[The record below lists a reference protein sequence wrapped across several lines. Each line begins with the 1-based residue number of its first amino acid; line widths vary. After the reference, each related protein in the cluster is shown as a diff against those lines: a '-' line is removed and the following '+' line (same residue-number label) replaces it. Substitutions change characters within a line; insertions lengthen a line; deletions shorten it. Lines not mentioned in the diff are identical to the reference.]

1 MKKLIITT
9 IVLLSISYVFGQES
23 ERNTASFNLG
33 DGISFSFND
42 GDYEFNIYGFIKPA
56 YIYNDEK
63 IYTTDGEY
71 SNVFRQFKSQNS
83 NLFFTGF
90 AKDEKLS
97 FTIQMDY
104 SSNNPLV
111 EAFIGYHFNE
121 KTSLYFGQ
129 MQVSHNNLEMVH
141 NEDKLRFTD
150 RGILSQTYTND
161 GEEFGLFFETSF
173 GKSIIF
179 KPTFAITSGDGKNS
193 FGDDSRDSDKGGLKF
208 GSRINILPFGDFSI
222 GNRLSTVDL
231 MHEQK
236 PKVQIGLAYSKNM
249 GASNKVGDGHGDFIL
264 YDNSGNELFPDY
276 SQLFLDLNLK
286 YKGFSLVLEYADAF
300 ASGLNQIYTDPNAF
314 SLIIPQQI
322 SEYLVIGDSQGVQ
335 FGYFTKN
342 GLSIDFIYE
351 NLNPEFDSFE
361 SSLLRKSSNMGVGVS
376 KYLAGNNLKI
386 QASLFK
392 TNYKNSVA
400 GLDDDEFMSAAFL
413 VQIAF

>member
-9 IVLLSISYVFGQES
+9 IILLSISYVFSQES
-23 ERNTASFNLG
+23 ERNNASFSLG
-33 DGISFSFND
+33 DGISFSFNE
-42 GDYEFNIYGFIKPA
+42 GDYEFNIYGFIKPT

-104 SSNNPLV
+104 SSSNPLV

-121 KTSLYFGQ
+121 KTTLYFGQ

-141 NEDKLRFTD
+141 NEDQLRFTN
-150 RGILSQTYTND
+150 RGILSQTYTEN

-173 GKSIIF
+173 GNQF
-179 KPTFAITSGDGKNS
+179 VVNPTLAVTSGDGRNS
-193 FGDDSRDSDKGGLKF
+193 FGEDSRDSDKGGVKF

-231 MHEQK
+231 IHEQK
-236 PKVQIGLAYSKNM
+236 PKVQIGVAYSKNM
-249 GASNKVGDGHGDFIL
+249 GASNQVGDGHGDFIL
-264 YDNSGNELFPDY
+264 YDDSGDELFPDY
-276 SQLFLDLNLK
+276 SQLFFDLNLK

-300 ASGLNQIYTDPNAF
+300 ASGLDQIYTDPNAF
-314 SLIIPQQI
+314 NLLIPQQI
-322 SEYLVIGDSQGVQ
+322 SEYLVVGDSQGIQ

-342 GLSIDFIYE
+342 GISVDFIYE
-351 NLNPEFDSFE
+351 NLNPEFDSYE
-361 SSLLRKSSNMGVGVS
+361 SSVLRKSSNMGVGVS

-386 QASLFK
+386 QATLFK
-392 TNYKNSVA
+392 TAYENLNN
-400 GLDDDEFMSAAFL
+400 LDDDEFMSGSFL

>member
-9 IVLLSISYVFGQES
+9 IILLSISYVYSQES
-23 ERNTASFNLG
+23 ERNNASFSLG
-33 DGISFSFND
+33 DGISFSFNE
-42 GDYEFNIYGFIKPA
+42 GDYEFNIYGFIKPT

-63 IYTTDGEY
+63 NYTADGEY

-104 SSNNPLV
+104 SSSNPLV

-129 MQVSHNNLEMVH
+129 MQVNHNNLEMTH
-141 NEDKLRFTD
+141 NEDQLRFTN
-150 RGILSQTYTND
+150 RGILSQTYTEN

-173 GKSIIF
+173 GNQF
-179 KPTFAITSGDGKNS
+179 VVNPTLAVTSGDGRNS
-193 FGDDSRDSDKGGLKF
+193 FGEDSRDSDKGGVKF

-231 MHEQK
+231 MHEEK
-236 PKVQIGLAYSKNM
+236 PKVQIGVAYSKNI
-249 GASNKVGDGHGDFIL
+249 GASNQVGDGHGDFIL
-264 YDNSGNELFPDY
+264 YDNSGDELFPDY
-276 SQLFLDLNLK
+276 SQLFFDLNLK

-300 ASGLNQIYTDPNAF
+300 ASGLDQIYTDPNAF
-314 SLIIPQQI
+314 NLLIPQQI
-322 SEYLVIGDSQGVQ
+322 SEYLVVGDSQGIQ

-342 GLSIDFIYE
+342 GISVDFIYE
-351 NLNPEFDSFE
+351 SLNPEFDSYE
-361 SSLLRKSSNMGVGVS
+361 SSVLRKSSNMGVGIS

-392 TNYKNSVA
+392 TAYENLNN
-400 GLDDDEFMSAAFL
+400 LEDDEFMSGSFM

>member
-1 MKKLIITT
+1 MKKTIIT
-9 IVLLSISYVFGQES
+9 IIFLLSISYVFTQES
-23 ERNTASFNLG
+23 ERNNARFSLG
-33 DGISFSFND
+33 DGISFSFNE
-42 GDYEFNIYGFIKPA
+42 GDYEFNIYGFIKPT

-63 IYTTDGEY
+63 IYTADGEY
-71 SNVFRQFKSQNS
+71 TNVFRQFKSQNS

-104 SSNNPLV
+104 SSSNPLV
-111 EAFIGYHFNE
+111 EAYIGYHFNE

-129 MQVSHNNLEMVH
+129 MQVNHNNLEMTH

-150 RGILSQTYTND
+150 RGILSRTYTNN

-173 GKSIIF
+173 GKSIII
-179 KPTFAITSGDGKNS
+179 KPTFAVTSGDGKNS
-193 FGDDSRDSDKGGLKF
+193 FGDDSRDSDKGGVKF

-222 GNRLSTVDL
+222 GNRLSTIDL
-231 MHEQK
+231 MHEEK
-236 PKVQIGLAYSKNM
+236 PKVQIGVAYSKNM
-249 GASNKVGDGHGDFIL
+249 GASNQVGDGHGDFIL
-264 YDNSGNELFPDY
+264 YDDSGDELFPDY
-276 SQLFLDLNLK
+276 SQLFFDLNLK

-300 ASGLNQIYTDPNAF
+300 ASGLDQIYTDPNAF
-314 SLIIPQQI
+314 NLLIPKQI
-322 SEYLVIGDSQGVQ
+322 SEYLVVGDSQGIQ

-342 GLSIDFIYE
+342 GISIDFIYE

-361 SSLLRKSSNMGVGVS
+361 SSVLRKSSNMGVGLS

-392 TNYKNSVA
+392 TAYENLNN
-400 GLDDDEFMSAAFL
+400 LDDEFMSGSFL

>member
-9 IVLLSISYVFGQES
+9 IILLSISYVFSQES
-23 ERNTASFNLG
+23 ERNNASFSLG
-33 DGISFSFND
+33 DGISFSFNE
-42 GDYEFNIYGFIKPA
+42 GDYEFNIYGFIKPT
-56 YIYNDEK
+56 YIFNDEK
-63 IYTTDGEY
+63 IYTADGEY

-104 SSNNPLV
+104 SSSNPLV
-111 EAFIGYHFNE
+111 EAFIGYHLNE
-121 KTSLYFGQ
+121 KTTLYFGQ

-141 NEDKLRFTD
+141 NEDQLRFTN
-150 RGILSQTYTND
+150 RGILSQTYTEN

-173 GKSIIF
+173 GNQF
-179 KPTFAITSGDGKNS
+179 VVNPTLAVTSGDGRNS
-193 FGDDSRDSDKGGLKF
+193 FGEDSRDSDKGGVKF

-231 MHEQK
+231 MHEEK
-236 PKVQIGLAYSKNM
+236 PKVQIGVAYSKNM
-249 GASNKVGDGHGDFIL
+249 GASNQVGDGHGDFIL
-264 YDNSGNELFPDY
+264 YDNSGDELFPDY
-276 SQLFLDLNLK
+276 SQLFFDLNLK

-300 ASGLNQIYTDPNAF
+300 ASGLDQIYTDPNAF
-314 SLIIPQQI
+314 NLLIPQQI
-322 SEYLVIGDSQGVQ
+322 SEYLVVGDSQGIQ

-342 GLSIDFIYE
+342 GISVDFIYE
-351 NLNPEFDSFE
+351 SLNPEFDSYE
-361 SSLLRKSSNMGVGVS
+361 SSVLRKSSNMGVGIS

-392 TNYKNSVA
+392 TAYENLNN
-400 GLDDDEFMSAAFL
+400 LEDDEFMSGSFM

>member
-9 IVLLSISYVFGQES
+9 IFLLSISYAFAQDS
-23 ERNTASFNLG
+23 ERNSASFSLG
-33 DGISFSFND
+33 DGISFSFNE
-42 GDYEFNIYGFIKPA
+42 GDYEFNIFGFIKPT
-56 YIYNDEK
+56 YIYNDEE
-63 IYTTDGEY
+63 IYTSDGEF
-71 SNVFRQFKSQNS
+71 SNVYRQFKSQNS

-104 SSNNPLV
+104 SSSNPLV

-129 MQVSHNNLEMVH
+129 MKVSHNNLEMVH
-141 NEDKLRFTD
+141 KEDQLRFTN
-150 RGILSQTYTND
+150 RGILSRTYSVD
-161 GEEFGLFFETSF
+161 GEEFGIFFETSF
-173 GKSIIF
+173 GKSIII
-179 KPTFAITSGDGKNS
+179 KPTFAVTSGDGKNS
-193 FGDDSRDSDKGGLKF
+193 FGDDSRDSDKGGVKF

-222 GNRLSTVDL
+222 GNRLSTIDL
-231 MHEQK
+231 IGEEK
-236 PKVQIGLAYSKNM
+236 LKVQIGFAYSKNM
-249 GASNKVGDGHGDFIL
+249 GASNQVGDGHGDFIL
-264 YDNSGNELFPDY
+264 YDDSGDELFPDY
-276 SQLFLDLNLK
+276 SQLFFDLNLK

-300 ASGLNQIYTDPNAF
+300 ASGLDQIYTDPNAF
-314 SLIIPQQI
+314 NLLIPKQI
-322 SEYLVIGDSQGVQ
+322 SEYLVVGDSQGIQ

-342 GLSIDFIYE
+342 GISIDFIYE

-361 SSLLRKSSNMGVGVS
+361 SSVLRKSSNMGVGLS

-392 TNYKNSVA
+392 TAYENLNN
-400 GLDDDEFMSAAFL
+400 LDDEFMSGSFL

>member
-9 IVLLSISYVFGQES
+9 LFLLSISYAFAQDS
-23 ERNTASFNLG
+23 ERNSASFSLG
-33 DGISFSFND
+33 DGISFSFNE
-42 GDYEFNIYGFIKPA
+42 GDYEFNIFGFIKPT
-56 YIYNDEK
+56 YIYNDEE
-63 IYTTDGEY
+63 IYTSSGEF
-71 SNVFRQFKSQNS
+71 SNVYRQFKSQNS
-83 NLFFTGF
+83 NLFFTGY
-90 AKDEKLS
+90 AKEEKLS

-111 EAFIGYHFNE
+111 EAFIGYHFND

-150 RGILSQTYTND
+150 RGLISRTYTEN

-173 GKSIIF
+173 GKSIVF

-193 FGDDSRDSDKGGLKF
+193 FGADSRDSDKGGLKF

-231 MHEQK
+231 MHEEK

-249 GASNKVGDGHGDFIL
+249 GASNQVGDGHGDFSL
-264 YDNSGNELFPDY
+264 YDNSGDELFPDY

-300 ASGLNQIYTDPNAF
+300 ASGLDQIYTDPNAF
-314 SLIIPQQI
+314 NLLIPQQI
-322 SEYLVIGDSQGVQ
+322 SEYLIIGDSQGIQ

-342 GLSIDFIYE
+342 GISIDFIYE
-351 NLNPEFDSFE
+351 SLNPEFDLFE
-361 SSLLRKSSNMGVGVS
+361 NSILRKTSNMGVGIS
-376 KYLAGNNLKI
+376 KYLAGNNLKM
-386 QASLFK
+386 QASAFR
-392 TNYKNSVA
+392 TSYENFN
-400 GLDDDEFMSAAFL
+400 GLDDNQFLSAAFL
-413 VQIAF
+413 VQVAF

>member
-9 IVLLSISYVFGQES
+9 IILLSISYVYSQES
-23 ERNTASFNLG
+23 ERNNASFSLG
-33 DGISFSFND
+33 DGISFSFNE
-42 GDYEFNIYGFIKPA
+42 GDYEFNIYGFIKPT

-63 IYTTDGEY
+63 NYTADGEY

-104 SSNNPLV
+104 SSSNPLV

-129 MQVSHNNLEMVH
+129 MQVNHNNLEMSY

-150 RGILSQTYTND
+150 RGILSRTYTNN

-173 GKSIIF
+173 GNQF
-179 KPTFAITSGDGKNS
+179 VVNPTLAVTSGDGRNS
-193 FGDDSRDSDKGGLKF
+193 FGEDSRDSDKGGVKF

-231 MHEQK
+231 MHEEK
-236 PKVQIGLAYSKNM
+236 PKVQIGVAYSKNI
-249 GASNKVGDGHGDFIL
+249 GASNQVGDGHGDFIL
-264 YDNSGNELFPDY
+264 YDNSGDELFPDY
-276 SQLFLDLNLK
+276 SQLFFDLNLK

-300 ASGLNQIYTDPNAF
+300 ASGLDQIYTDPNAF
-314 SLIIPQQI
+314 NLLIPQQI
-322 SEYLVIGDSQGVQ
+322 SEYLVVGDSQGIQ

-342 GLSIDFIYE
+342 GISVDFIYE
-351 NLNPEFDSFE
+351 SLNPEFDSYE
-361 SSLLRKSSNMGVGVS
+361 SSVLRKSSNMGVGIS

-392 TNYKNSVA
+392 TAYENLNN
-400 GLDDDEFMSAAFL
+400 LDDDEFMSGSFM

>member
-9 IVLLSISYVFGQES
+9 IVLLSISCVFSQES

-63 IYTTDGEY
+63 IYTANGEY
-71 SNVFRQFKSQNS
+71 SNVYRQFKSQNS

-121 KTSLYFGQ
+121 NSILYFGQ
-129 MQVSHNNLEMVH
+129 KRVNHNNLEMVH
-141 NEDKLRFTD
+141 YEDKLRFTD
-150 RGILSQTYTND
+150 RGILSRTYTDD
-161 GEEFGLFFETSF
+161 GEEFGLFFETIF
-173 GKSIIF
+173 GKSIII

-193 FGDDSRDSDKGGLKF
+193 FGVDSRDSDKGGVKF
-208 GSRINILPFGDFSI
+208 GSRINILPLGDFSV

-231 MHEQK
+231 MHEEK
-236 PKVQIGLAYSKNM
+236 PKVQIGVAYSKNM
-249 GASNKVGDGHGDFIL
+249 GASNQVGDGHADFIL
-264 YDNSGNELFPDY
+264 YDNSGDELFPDY

-314 SLIIPQQI
+314 NLLIPQQI
-322 SEYLVIGDSQGVQ
+322 SEYLVVGDSQGIQ

-342 GLSIDFIYE
+342 GISIDLIYE
-351 NLNPEFDSFE
+351 NLNPEFDSYE
-361 SSLLRKSSNMGVGVS
+361 SSLLRKSTNMGVGVS

-392 TNYKNSVA
+392 TGYENLNN
-400 GLDDDEFMSAAFL
+400 LDDDEFMSGSFL

>member
-9 IVLLSISYVFGQES
+9 IILLSISCVFSQES
-23 ERNTASFNLG
+23 ERNNASFSLG
-33 DGISFSFND
+33 DGISFSFNE
-42 GDYEFNIYGFIKPA
+42 GDYEFNIYGFIKPT

-63 IYTTDGEY
+63 IYTADGEY

-83 NLFFTGF
+83 NLFFTEF

-104 SSNNPLV
+104 SSSNPLV

-121 KTSLYFGQ
+121 KTTLYFGQ
-129 MQVSHNNLEMVH
+129 MQVNHNNLEMTY
-141 NEDKLRFTD
+141 NEDRLRFTN
-150 RGILSQTYTND
+150 RGILSQTYTEN

-179 KPTFAITSGDGKNS
+179 KPTLAITSGDGKNS
-193 FGDDSRDSDKGGLKF
+193 FGDDSRDSDKGGVKF
-208 GSRINILPFGDFSI
+208 GSRINIFPFGDFSI

-231 MHEQK
+231 MHEER
-236 PKVQIGLAYSKNM
+236 PKVQIGFAYSKNM

-264 YDNSGNELFPDY
+264 YDDSGDELFPDY

-286 YKGFSLVLEYADAF
+286 YRGFSLVLEYADAF
-300 ASGLNQIYTDPNAF
+300 ASGLDQIYTDPNAF
-314 SLIIPQQI
+314 NLLIPQQI
-322 SEYLVIGDSQGVQ
+322 SEYLVVGDSQGIQ

-342 GLSIDFIYE
+342 GISIDLIYE
-351 NLNPEFDSFE
+351 NLNPEFDSYG
-361 SSLLRKSSNMGVGVS
+361 SSILRKSSNMGVGIS

-392 TNYKNSVA
+392 TGYENLNN
-400 GLDDDEFMSAAFL
+400 LNDDEFMSGSFL

>member
-9 IVLLSISYVFGQES
+9 IILLSISYVFSQES
-23 ERNTASFNLG
+23 ERNNASFSLG
-33 DGISFSFND
+33 DGISFSFNE
-42 GDYEFNIYGFIKPA
+42 GDYEFNVYGFIKPT

-63 IYTTDGEY
+63 IYTADGEY

-104 SSNNPLV
+104 SSSNPLV

-121 KTSLYFGQ
+121 KTTLYFGQ
-129 MQVSHNNLEMVH
+129 MQVNHNNLEMTH
-141 NEDKLRFTD
+141 NEDRLRFTN
-150 RGILSQTYTND
+150 RGFLSQTYTKN
-161 GEEFGLFFETSF
+161 GEEFGLFFKTSL

-179 KPTFAITSGDGKNS
+179 KPTLAITSGDGKNS
-193 FGDDSRDSDKGGLKF
+193 FGDDSRDSDKGGVKF
-208 GSRINILPFGDFSI
+208 GSRINIFPFGDFSI

-231 MHEQK
+231 MHEERL
-236 PKVQIGLAYSKNM
+236 KVQIGFAYSKNM
-249 GASNKVGDGHGDFIL
+249 GASNEVGDGHGDFIL
-264 YDNSGNELFPDY
+264 YDDSGDELFPDY

-286 YKGFSLVLEYADAF
+286 YRGFSLVLEYADAF
-300 ASGLNQIYTDPNAF
+300 ASGLDQIYTDPNAF
-314 SLIIPQQI
+314 NLLIPQQI
-322 SEYLVIGDSQGVQ
+322 SEYLVVGDGQGIQ

-342 GLSIDFIYE
+342 GISIDLIYE
-351 NLNPEFDSFE
+351 NLNPEFDSYG
-361 SSLLRKSSNMGVGVS
+361 SSILRKSSNMGVGIS

-392 TNYKNSVA
+392 TGYENLNN
-400 GLDDDEFMSAAFL
+400 LNDDEFMSGSFL

>member
-9 IVLLSISYVFGQES
+9 IILLSISYVFSQES
-23 ERNTASFNLG
+23 ERNNASFSLG
-33 DGISFSFND
+33 DGISFSFNE
-42 GDYEFNIYGFIKPA
+42 GDYEFNIYGFIKPT
-56 YIYNDEK
+56 YIFNDEK
-63 IYTTDGEY
+63 IYTADGEY

-104 SSNNPLV
+104 SSSNPLV
-111 EAFIGYHFNE
+111 EAFIGYHLNE
-121 KTSLYFGQ
+121 KTTLYFGQ

-141 NEDKLRFTD
+141 NEDQLRFTN
-150 RGILSQTYTND
+150 RGILSQTYTEN

-173 GKSIIF
+173 GNQF
-179 KPTFAITSGDGKNS
+179 VVNPTLAVTSGDGRNS
-193 FGDDSRDSDKGGLKF
+193 FGEDSRDSDKGGVKF

-222 GNRLSTVDL
+222 GNRLSSVDL
-231 MHEQK
+231 MHEEK
-236 PKVQIGLAYSKNM
+236 PKVQIGVAYSKNM
-249 GASNKVGDGHGDFIL
+249 GASNQVGDGHGDFIL
-264 YDNSGNELFPDY
+264 YDNSGDELFPDY
-276 SQLFLDLNLK
+276 SQLFFDLNLK

-300 ASGLNQIYTDPNAF
+300 ASGLDQIYTDPNAF
-314 SLIIPQQI
+314 NLLIPQQI
-322 SEYLVIGDSQGVQ
+322 SEYLVVGDSQGIQ

-342 GLSIDFIYE
+342 GISVDFIYE
-351 NLNPEFDSFE
+351 SLNPEFDSYE
-361 SSLLRKSSNMGVGVS
+361 SSVLRKSSNMGVGIS

-392 TNYKNSVA
+392 TAYENLNN
-400 GLDDDEFMSAAFL
+400 LDDDEFMSGSFL

>member
-9 IVLLSISYVFGQES
+9 IVLLSISCVFSQES

-42 GDYEFNIYGFIKPA
+42 GDYEFNIYGFIKPT

-63 IYTTDGEY
+63 IYTGDGEY
-71 SNVFRQFKSQNS
+71 TNVFRQFKSQNS
-83 NLFFTGF
+83 NLFFKGF

-97 FTIQMDY
+97 FAIQMDY
-104 SSNNPLV
+104 SSSNPLV

-121 KTSLYFGQ
+121 NSALYFGQ
-129 MQVSHNNLEMVH
+129 KRVRYNNLEMVH
-141 NEDKLRFTD
+141 YDDKLRFTD
-150 RGILSQTYTND
+150 RGILSSTYTDD

-173 GKSIIF
+173 GKSIII
-179 KPTFAITSGDGKNS
+179 KPTLAITSGDGKNS
-193 FGDDSRDSDKGGLKF
+193 FGEDSRDSDKGGIKF
-208 GSRINILPFGDFSI
+208 GSRINVLPFGDFSI

-231 MHEQK
+231 MHEDK
-236 PKVQIGLAYSKNM
+236 PKVQIGVAYSKNM
-249 GASNKVGDGHGDFIL
+249 GASNQVGDGHGDFIL
-264 YDNSGNELFPDY
+264 YDNSGEELFPDY

-300 ASGLNQIYTDPNAF
+300 ASGLDQIYTDPNAF
-314 SLIIPQQI
+314 NLLIPQQI
-322 SEYLVIGDSQGVQ
+322 SEYLVVGDSQGIQ

-342 GLSIDFIYE
+342 GISVDFIYE
-351 NLNPEFDSFE
+351 NLNPEFDSYE
-361 SSLLRKSSNMGVGVS
+361 SSVLRKSSNMGVGVS

-392 TNYKNSVA
+392 TAYENLNN
-400 GLDDDEFMSAAFL
+400 LDDDEFMSGSFL

>member
-9 IVLLSISYVFGQES
+9 IILLSISYVFSQES
-23 ERNTASFNLG
+23 ERNNASFSLG
-33 DGISFSFND
+33 DGISFSFNE
-42 GDYEFNIYGFIKPA
+42 GDYEFNIYGFIKPT

-63 IYTTDGEY
+63 IYTADGEY

-104 SSNNPLV
+104 SSSNPLV

-121 KTSLYFGQ
+121 KTTLYFGQ
-129 MQVSHNNLEMVH
+129 MQVNHNNLEMTY
-141 NEDKLRFTD
+141 NEDRLRFTN
-150 RGILSQTYTND
+150 RGILSQTYTEN

-179 KPTFAITSGDGKNS
+179 KPTLAITSGDGKNS
-193 FGDDSRDSDKGGLKF
+193 FGDDSRDSDKGGVKF
-208 GSRINILPFGDFSI
+208 GSRINIFPFGDFSI

-231 MHEQK
+231 MHEER
-236 PKVQIGLAYSKNM
+236 PKVQIGFAYSKNM

-264 YDNSGNELFPDY
+264 YDDSGDELFPDY

-286 YKGFSLVLEYADAF
+286 YRGFSLVLEYADAF
-300 ASGLNQIYTDPNAF
+300 ASGLDQIYTDPNAF
-314 SLIIPQQI
+314 NLLIPLHI
-322 SEYLVIGDSQGVQ
+322 SEYLVVGDSQGLQ

-342 GLSIDFIYE
+342 GISIDLIYE
-351 NLNPEFDSFE
+351 NLNPEFDSYG
-361 SSLLRKSSNMGVGVS
+361 SSILRKSSNMGVGIS

-392 TNYKNSVA
+392 TGYENLNN
-400 GLDDDEFMSAAFL
+400 LNDDEFMSGSFL

>member
-1 MKKLIITT
+1 MKKTIIT
-9 IVLLSISYVFGQES
+9 IIFLLSISYVFTQES
-23 ERNTASFNLG
+23 ERNNARFSLG
-33 DGISFSFND
+33 DGISFSFNE
-42 GDYEFNIYGFIKPA
+42 GDYEFNIYGFIKPT

-63 IYTTDGEY
+63 IYSDDGEY

-104 SSNNPLV
+104 SSSNPLV

-129 MQVSHNNLEMVH
+129 MQVNHNNLEMTH
-141 NEDKLRFTD
+141 NEDRLRFTN
-150 RGILSQTYTND
+150 RGILSRTYSVD
-161 GEEFGLFFETSF
+161 GEEFGIFFETSF
-173 GKSIIF
+173 GKSIII
-179 KPTFAITSGDGKNS
+179 KPTFAVTSGDGKNS
-193 FGDDSRDSDKGGLKF
+193 FGDDSRDSDKGGVKF

-222 GNRLSTVDL
+222 GNRLSTIDL
-231 MHEQK
+231 IGEEK
-236 PKVQIGLAYSKNM
+236 LKVHIGFAYSKNM
-249 GASNKVGDGHGDFIL
+249 GASNQVGDGHGDFIL
-264 YDNSGNELFPDY
+264 YDDSGDELFPDY
-276 SQLFLDLNLK
+276 SQLFFDLNLK

-300 ASGLNQIYTDPNAF
+300 ASGLDQIYTDPNAF
-314 SLIIPQQI
+314 NLLIPKQI
-322 SEYLVIGDSQGVQ
+322 SEYLVVGDSQGIQ

-342 GLSIDFIYE
+342 GISIDFIYE

-361 SSLLRKSSNMGVGVS
+361 SSVLRKSSNMGVGLS

-392 TNYKNSVA
+392 TAYENLNN
-400 GLDDDEFMSAAFL
+400 LDDEFMSGSFL

>member
-9 IVLLSISYVFGQES
+9 IILLSISYVFSQES
-23 ERNTASFNLG
+23 ERNNASFSLG
-33 DGISFSFND
+33 DGISFSFNE
-42 GDYEFNIYGFIKPA
+42 GDYEFNIYGYIKPM

-63 IYTTDGEY
+63 IYTSDGEY
-71 SNVFRQFKSQNS
+71 SNTFRQFKSQKS

-104 SSNNPLV
+104 SSSNPLV
-111 EAFIGYHFNE
+111 EAFIGYHINE
-121 KTSLYFGQ
+121 KTSIYFGQ
-129 MQVSHNNLEMVH
+129 MQVSHNNLEMTH
-141 NEDKLRFTD
+141 NEDRLRFTD
-150 RGILSQTYTND
+150 RGILSRTYTDD

-173 GKSIIF
+173 GKSFVF
-179 KPTFAITSGDGKNS
+179 KPTFAITSGDGRNS
-193 FGDDSRDSDKGGLKF
+193 FGDDSRDSDKGGIKY

-231 MHEQK
+231 THEEK
-236 PKVQIGLAYSKNM
+236 PKAQIGIAYSKNM

-264 YDNSGNELFPDY
+264 YNDSGDELFPDY

-300 ASGLNQIYTDPNAF
+300 ASGLDKIYTDPNAF
-314 SLIIPQQI
+314 NLLIPQQI
-322 SEYLVIGDSQGVQ
+322 SEYLVVGNSQGIQV
-335 FGYFTKN
+335 GYFTKN
-342 GLSIDFIYE
+342 GISVDFIYE
-351 NLNPEFDSFE
+351 NLKPEFDSHE
-361 SSLLRKSSNMGVGVS
+361 SSVLSKTSNMGIGLS

-392 TNYKNSVA
+392 TSNENLNN
-400 GLDDDEFMSAAFL
+400 LDDNEFMSGSFL
-413 VQIAF
+413 VQIVF

>member
-9 IVLLSISYVFGQES
+9 IILLSISYVYSQES
-23 ERNTASFNLG
+23 ERNNASFSLG
-33 DGISFSFND
+33 DGISFSFNE
-42 GDYEFNIYGFIKPA
+42 GDYEFNIYGFIKPT

-63 IYTTDGEY
+63 NYTADGEY

-104 SSNNPLV
+104 SSSNPLV
-111 EAFIGYHFNE
+111 EAYIGYHFNE

-129 MQVSHNNLEMVH
+129 MQVNHNNLEMTH

-150 RGILSQTYTND
+150 RGILSRTYTNN

-173 GKSIIF
+173 GNQF
-179 KPTFAITSGDGKNS
+179 VVNPTLAVTSGDGRNS
-193 FGDDSRDSDKGGLKF
+193 FGEDSRDSDKGGVKF

-222 GNRLSTVDL
+222 GNRISTVDL
-231 MHEQK
+231 MHEEK
-236 PKVQIGLAYSKNM
+236 PKVQIGVAYSKNM
-249 GASNKVGDGHGDFIL
+249 GASNQVGDGHGDFIL
-264 YDNSGNELFPDY
+264 YDNSGDELFPDY
-276 SQLFLDLNLK
+276 SQLFFDLNLK

-300 ASGLNQIYTDPNAF
+300 ASGLDQIYTDPNAF
-314 SLIIPQQI
+314 NLLIPQQI
-322 SEYLVIGDSQGVQ
+322 SEYLVVGDSQGIQ

-342 GLSIDFIYE
+342 GISVDFIYE
-351 NLNPEFDSFE
+351 SLNPEFDSYE
-361 SSLLRKSSNMGVGVS
+361 SSVLRKSSNMGVGIS

-392 TNYKNSVA
+392 TAYENLNN
-400 GLDDDEFMSAAFL
+400 LDDDEFMSGSFM

>member
-9 IVLLSISYVFGQES
+9 IILLSISYVYSQES
-23 ERNTASFNLG
+23 ERNNASFSLG
-33 DGISFSFND
+33 DGISFSFNE
-42 GDYEFNIYGFIKPA
+42 GDYEFNIYGFIKPT

-63 IYTTDGEY
+63 NYTADGEY

-104 SSNNPLV
+104 SSSNPLV

-129 MQVSHNNLEMVH
+129 MQVNHNNLEMTH

-150 RGILSQTYTND
+150 RGILSRTYTNN

-173 GKSIIF
+173 GNQF
-179 KPTFAITSGDGKNS
+179 VVNPTLAVTSGDGRNS
-193 FGDDSRDSDKGGLKF
+193 FGEDSRDSDKGGVKF
-208 GSRINILPFGDFSI
+208 GSRVNILPFGDFSI

-231 MHEQK
+231 MHEEK
-236 PKVQIGLAYSKNM
+236 PKVQIGVAYSKNM
-249 GASNKVGDGHGDFIL
+249 GASNQVGDGHGDFIL
-264 YDNSGNELFPDY
+264 YDNSGDELFPDY
-276 SQLFLDLNLK
+276 SQLFFDLNLK

-300 ASGLNQIYTDPNAF
+300 ASGLDQIYTDPNAF
-314 SLIIPQQI
+314 NLLIPQQI
-322 SEYLVIGDSQGVQ
+322 SEYLVVGDSQGIQ

-342 GLSIDFIYE
+342 GISVDFIYE
-351 NLNPEFDSFE
+351 NLNPEFDSYE
-361 SSLLRKSSNMGVGVS
+361 SSVLRKSSNMGVGVS

-392 TNYKNSVA
+392 TAYENLNN
-400 GLDDDEFMSAAFL
+400 LDDDEFMSGSFL

>member
-9 IVLLSISYVFGQES
+9 IILLSISCVFSQES
-23 ERNTASFNLG
+23 ERNNASFSLG
-33 DGISFSFND
+33 DGISFSFNE
-42 GDYEFNIYGFIKPA
+42 GDYEFNIYGFIKPT

-63 IYTTDGEY
+63 NYTADGEY

-104 SSNNPLV
+104 SSSNPLV

-121 KTSLYFGQ
+121 KNTLYFGQ
-129 MQVSHNNLEMVH
+129 MQVNHNNLEMSH
-141 NEDKLRFTD
+141 NEDRLRFTN
-150 RGILSQTYTND
+150 RGILSQTYTEN

-179 KPTFAITSGDGKNS
+179 KPTLAITSGDGKNS
-193 FGDDSRDSDKGGLKF
+193 FGDDSRDSDKGGVKF
-208 GSRINILPFGDFSI
+208 GSRINIFPFGDFSI

-231 MHEQK
+231 MHEER
-236 PKVQIGLAYSKNM
+236 PKVQIGFAYSKNM
-249 GASNKVGDGHGDFIL
+249 GASNEVGDGHGDFIL
-264 YDNSGNELFPDY
+264 YDDSGDELFPDY

-286 YKGFSLVLEYADAF
+286 YRGFSLVLEYADAF
-300 ASGLNQIYTDPNAF
+300 ASGLDQIYTDPNAF
-314 SLIIPQQI
+314 NLLIPQQI
-322 SEYLVIGDSQGVQ
+322 SEYLVVGDSQGLQ

-342 GLSIDFIYE
+342 GISIDLIYE
-351 NLNPEFDSFE
+351 NLNPEFDSYG
-361 SSLLRKSSNMGVGVS
+361 SSILRKSSNMGVGIS

-386 QASLFK
+386 QASAFK
-392 TNYKNSVA
+392 TSYKNSN
-400 GLDDDEFMSAAFL
+400 GLDDNQFLSASFL
-413 VQIAF
+413 VQVAF

>member
-9 IVLLSISYVFGQES
+9 IILLSISYVYSQES
-23 ERNTASFNLG
+23 ERNNASFSLG
-33 DGISFSFND
+33 DGISFSFNE
-42 GDYEFNIYGFIKPA
+42 GDYEFNIYGFIKPT

-63 IYTTDGEY
+63 NYTADGEY

-104 SSNNPLV
+104 SSSNPLV
-111 EAFIGYHFNE
+111 EAFIGYHLNE

-141 NEDKLRFTD
+141 NEDQLRFTN
-150 RGILSQTYTND
+150 RGILSQTYTEN

-173 GKSIIF
+173 GNQF
-179 KPTFAITSGDGKNS
+179 VVNPTLAVTSGDGRNS
-193 FGDDSRDSDKGGLKF
+193 FGEDSRDSDKGGVKF

-231 MHEQK
+231 MHEEK
-236 PKVQIGLAYSKNM
+236 PKVQIGVAYSKNI
-249 GASNKVGDGHGDFIL
+249 GASNQVGDGHGDFIL
-264 YDNSGNELFPDY
+264 YDNSGDELFPDY
-276 SQLFLDLNLK
+276 SQLFFDLNLK

-300 ASGLNQIYTDPNAF
+300 ASGLDQIYTDPNAF
-314 SLIIPQQI
+314 NLLIPQQI
-322 SEYLVIGDSQGVQ
+322 SEYLVVGDSQGIQ

-342 GLSIDFIYE
+342 GISVDFIYE
-351 NLNPEFDSFE
+351 SLNPEFDSYE
-361 SSLLRKSSNMGVGVS
+361 SSVLRKSSNMGVGIS

-392 TNYKNSVA
+392 TAYENLNN
-400 GLDDDEFMSAAFL
+400 LEDDEFMSGSFM

>member
-9 IVLLSISYVFGQES
+9 IILLSISYVYSQES
-23 ERNTASFNLG
+23 ERNNASFSLG
-33 DGISFSFND
+33 DGISFSFNE
-42 GDYEFNIYGFIKPA
+42 GDYEFNIYGYIKPT

-63 IYTTDGEY
+63 NYTADGEY

-104 SSNNPLV
+104 SSSNPLV

-129 MQVSHNNLEMVH
+129 MQVNHNNLEMTH

-150 RGILSQTYTND
+150 RGILSRTYTNN

-173 GKSIIF
+173 GNQF
-179 KPTFAITSGDGKNS
+179 VVNPTLAVTSGDGRNS
-193 FGDDSRDSDKGGLKF
+193 FGEDSRDSDKGGVKF

-231 MHEQK
+231 MHEEK
-236 PKVQIGLAYSKNM
+236 PKVQIGVAYSKNI
-249 GASNKVGDGHGDFIL
+249 GASNQVGDGHGDFIL
-264 YDNSGNELFPDY
+264 YDNSGDELFPDY
-276 SQLFLDLNLK
+276 SQLFFDLNLK

-300 ASGLNQIYTDPNAF
+300 ASGLDQIYTDPNAF
-314 SLIIPQQI
+314 NLLIPQQI
-322 SEYLVIGDSQGVQ
+322 SEYLVVGDSQGIQ

-342 GLSIDFIYE
+342 GISVDFIYE
-351 NLNPEFDSFE
+351 SLNPEFDSYE
-361 SSLLRKSSNMGVGVS
+361 SSVLRKSSNMGVGIS

-392 TNYKNSVA
+392 TAYENLNN
-400 GLDDDEFMSAAFL
+400 LDDDEFMSGSFM

>member
-9 IVLLSISYVFGQES
+9 IILLSISYVFSQES
-23 ERNTASFNLG
+23 ERNNASFSLG
-33 DGISFSFND
+33 DGISFSFNE
-42 GDYEFNIYGFIKPA
+42 GDYEFNIYGFIKPT

-63 IYTTDGEY
+63 IYTADGEY

-104 SSNNPLV
+104 SSSNPLV

-121 KTSLYFGQ
+121 KTTLYFGQ
-129 MQVSHNNLEMVH
+129 MQVNHNNLEMTY
-141 NEDKLRFTD
+141 NEDRLRFTN
-150 RGILSQTYTND
+150 RGILSQTYTEN

-179 KPTFAITSGDGKNS
+179 KPTLAITSGDGKNS
-193 FGDDSRDSDKGGLKF
+193 FGDDSRDSDKGGVKF
-208 GSRINILPFGDFSI
+208 GSRINIFPFGDFSI

-231 MHEQK
+231 THEDR
-236 PKVQIGLAYSKNM
+236 PKVQIGFAYSKNM

-264 YDNSGNELFPDY
+264 YDDSGDELFPDY

-286 YKGFSLVLEYADAF
+286 YRGFSLVLEYADAF
-300 ASGLNQIYTDPNAF
+300 ASGLDQIYTDPNAF
-314 SLIIPQQI
+314 NLLIPQQI
-322 SEYLVIGDSQGVQ
+322 SEYLVVGDSQGLQ

-342 GLSIDFIYE
+342 GISIDLIYE
-351 NLNPEFDSFE
+351 NLNPEFDSYG
-361 SSLLRKSSNMGVGVS
+361 SSILRKSSNMGVGIS

-392 TNYKNSVA
+392 TGYENLNN
-400 GLDDDEFMSAAFL
+400 LNDDEFMSGSFL

>member
-9 IVLLSISYVFGQES
+9 IILLSISYVFSQES
-23 ERNTASFNLG
+23 ERNNASFSLG
-33 DGISFSFND
+33 DGISFSFNE
-42 GDYEFNIYGFIKPA
+42 GDYEFNIYGFIKPT

-104 SSNNPLV
+104 SSSNPLV

-121 KTSLYFGQ
+121 KTTLYFGQ

-141 NEDKLRFTD
+141 NEDQLRFTN
-150 RGILSQTYTND
+150 RGILSQTYTEN

-173 GKSIIF
+173 GNQF
-179 KPTFAITSGDGKNS
+179 VVNPTLAVTSGDGRNS
-193 FGDDSRDSDKGGLKF
+193 FGEDSRDSDKGGVKF
-208 GSRINILPFGDFSI
+208 GSRVNILPFGDFSI
-222 GNRLSTVDL
+222 GNRISTVDL
-231 MHEQK
+231 MHEEK
-236 PKVQIGLAYSKNM
+236 PKVQIGVAYSKNM
-249 GASNKVGDGHGDFIL
+249 GASNQVGDGHGDFIL
-264 YDNSGNELFPDY
+264 YDNSGDELFPDY
-276 SQLFLDLNLK
+276 SQLFFDLNLK

-300 ASGLNQIYTDPNAF
+300 ASGLDQIYTDPNAF
-314 SLIIPQQI
+314 NLLIPQQI
-322 SEYLVIGDSQGVQ
+322 SEYLVVGDSQGIQ

-342 GLSIDFIYE
+342 GISVDFIYE
-351 NLNPEFDSFE
+351 NLNPEFDSYE
-361 SSLLRKSSNMGVGVS
+361 SSVLRKSSNMGVGVS

-386 QASLFK
+386 QATLFK
-392 TNYKNSVA
+392 TAYENLNN
-400 GLDDDEFMSAAFL
+400 LDDDEFMSGSFL

>member
-9 IVLLSISYVFGQES
+9 IILLSISYVFSQES
-23 ERNTASFNLG
+23 ERNNASFSLG
-33 DGISFSFND
+33 DGISFSFNE
-42 GDYEFNIYGFIKPA
+42 GDYEFNIYGFIKPT

-63 IYTTDGEY
+63 IYTADGEY

-104 SSNNPLV
+104 SSSNPLV

-121 KTSLYFGQ
+121 KTTLYFGQ
-129 MQVSHNNLEMVH
+129 MQVNHNNLEMTY
-141 NEDKLRFTD
+141 NEDRLRFTN
-150 RGILSQTYTND
+150 RGILSQTYTEN

-179 KPTFAITSGDGKNS
+179 KPTLAITSGDGKNS
-193 FGDDSRDSDKGGLKF
+193 FGDDSRDSDKGGVKF
-208 GSRINILPFGDFSI
+208 GSRINIFPFGDFSI

-231 MHEQK
+231 MHEER
-236 PKVQIGLAYSKNM
+236 PKVQIGFAYSKNM

-264 YDNSGNELFPDY
+264 YDDSGDELFPDY

-300 ASGLNQIYTDPNAF
+300 ASGLDQIYTDPNAF
-314 SLIIPQQI
+314 NLLIPQQI
-322 SEYLVIGDSQGVQ
+322 SEYLVVGDSQGLQ

-342 GLSIDFIYE
+342 GISIDLIYE
-351 NLNPEFDSFE
+351 NLNPEFDSYG
-361 SSLLRKSSNMGVGVS
+361 SSILRKSSNMGVGIS

-392 TNYKNSVA
+392 TGYENLNN
-400 GLDDDEFMSAAFL
+400 LNDDEFMSGSFL

>member
-1 MKKLIITT
+1 MKKLIIST
-9 IVLLSISYVFGQES
+9 IIILSISYVYSQES
-23 ERNTASFNLG
+23 ERNNASFSLG
-33 DGISFSFND
+33 DGISFSFNE
-42 GDYEFNIYGFIKPA
+42 GDYEFNIYGFIKPT

-63 IYTTDGEY
+63 NYTADGEY

-104 SSNNPLV
+104 SSSNPLV

-129 MQVSHNNLEMVH
+129 MQVNHNNLEMTH

-150 RGILSQTYTND
+150 RGILSRTYTNN

-173 GKSIIF
+173 GNQF
-179 KPTFAITSGDGKNS
+179 VVNPTLAVTSGDGRNS
-193 FGDDSRDSDKGGLKF
+193 FGEDSRDSDKGGVKF

-231 MHEQK
+231 MHEEK
-236 PKVQIGLAYSKNM
+236 PKVQIGVAYSKNI
-249 GASNKVGDGHGDFIL
+249 GASNQVGDGHGDFIL
-264 YDNSGNELFPDY
+264 YDNSGDELFPDY
-276 SQLFLDLNLK
+276 SQLFFDLNLK

-300 ASGLNQIYTDPNAF
+300 ASGLDQIYTDPNAF
-314 SLIIPQQI
+314 NLLIPQQI
-322 SEYLVIGDSQGVQ
+322 SEYLVVGDSQGIQ

-342 GLSIDFIYE
+342 GISVDFIYE
-351 NLNPEFDSFE
+351 SLNPEFDSYE
-361 SSLLRKSSNMGVGVS
+361 SSVLRKSSNMGIGVS

-392 TNYKNSVA
+392 TGYENLNN
-400 GLDDDEFMSAAFL
+400 LDDDEFMSGSFM

>member
-9 IVLLSISYVFGQES
+9 IILLSISYVYSQES
-23 ERNTASFNLG
+23 ERNNASFSLG
-33 DGISFSFND
+33 DGISFSFNE
-42 GDYEFNIYGFIKPA
+42 GDYEFNIYGYIKPT

-63 IYTTDGEY
+63 NYTADGEY

-104 SSNNPLV
+104 SSSNPLV

-129 MQVSHNNLEMVH
+129 MQVNHNNLEMTH
-141 NEDKLRFTD
+141 NEDKLRFTN
-150 RGILSQTYTND
+150 RGILSQKYTEN

-173 GKSIIF
+173 GNQF
-179 KPTFAITSGDGKNS
+179 VVNPTLAVTSGDGRNS
-193 FGDDSRDSDKGGLKF
+193 FGEDSRDSDKGGVKF

-231 MHEQK
+231 MHEEK
-236 PKVQIGLAYSKNM
+236 PKVQIGVAYSKNI
-249 GASNKVGDGHGDFIL
+249 GASNQVGDGHGDFIL
-264 YDNSGNELFPDY
+264 YDNSGDELFPDY
-276 SQLFLDLNLK
+276 SQLFFDLNLK

-300 ASGLNQIYTDPNAF
+300 ASGLDQIYTDPNAF
-314 SLIIPQQI
+314 NLLIPQQI
-322 SEYLVIGDSQGVQ
+322 SEYLVVGDSQGIQ

-342 GLSIDFIYE
+342 GISVDFIYE
-351 NLNPEFDSFE
+351 SLNPEFDSYE
-361 SSLLRKSSNMGVGVS
+361 SSVLRKSSNMGVGIS

-392 TNYKNSVA
+392 TAYENLNN
-400 GLDDDEFMSAAFL
+400 LEDDEFMSGSFM

>member
-1 MKKLIITT
+1 MCIRD
-9 IVLLSISYVFGQES
+9 
-23 ERNTASFNLG
+23 RNNASFSLG
-33 DGISFSFND
+33 DGISFSFNE
-42 GDYEFNIYGFIKPA
+42 GDYEFNIYGFIKPT

-63 IYTTDGEY
+63 IYTADGEY

-104 SSNNPLV
+104 SSSNPLV

-121 KTSLYFGQ
+121 KTTLYFGQ
-129 MQVSHNNLEMVH
+129 MQVNHNNLEMTY
-141 NEDKLRFTD
+141 NEDRLRFTN
-150 RGILSQTYTND
+150 RGILSQTYTEN

-179 KPTFAITSGDGKNS
+179 KPTLAITSGDGKNS
-193 FGDDSRDSDKGGLKF
+193 FGDDSRDSDKGGVKF
-208 GSRINILPFGDFSI
+208 GSRINIFPFGDFSI

-231 MHEQK
+231 IHEER
-236 PKVQIGLAYSKNM
+236 PKVQIGFAYSKNM

-264 YDNSGNELFPDY
+264 YDDSGDELFPDY

-286 YKGFSLVLEYADAF
+286 YKGFSLVLEYADAY
-300 ASGLNQIYTDPNAF
+300 ASGLDQIYTDPNAF
-314 SLIIPQQI
+314 NLLIPQQI
-322 SEYLVIGDSQGVQ
+322 SEYLVVGDSQGIQ

-342 GLSIDFIYE
+342 GISIDLIYE
-351 NLNPEFDSFE
+351 NLNPEFDSYG
-361 SSLLRKSSNMGVGVS
+361 SSILRKSSNMGVGIS

-392 TNYKNSVA
+392 TGYENLNN
-400 GLDDDEFMSAAFL
+400 LNDDEFMSGSFL

>member
-9 IVLLSISYVFGQES
+9 IILLSISYVFSQES
-23 ERNTASFNLG
+23 ERNNASFSLG
-33 DGISFSFND
+33 DGISFSFNE
-42 GDYEFNIYGFIKPA
+42 GDYEFNIYGFIKPT

-63 IYTTDGEY
+63 IYTADGEY
-71 SNVFRQFKSQNS
+71 SNLFRQFKSQNS

-104 SSNNPLV
+104 SSSNPLV

-121 KTSLYFGQ
+121 KTTLYFGQ
-129 MQVSHNNLEMVH
+129 MQVNHNNLEMTY
-141 NEDKLRFTD
+141 NEDRLRFTN
-150 RGILSQTYTND
+150 RGILSQTYTDN

-179 KPTFAITSGDGKNS
+179 KPTLAITSGDGKNS
-193 FGDDSRDSDKGGLKF
+193 FGDDSRDSDKGGVKF
-208 GSRINILPFGDFSI
+208 GSRINIFPFGDFSI

-231 MHEQK
+231 IHEER
-236 PKVQIGLAYSKNM
+236 PKVQIGFAYSKNM

-264 YDNSGNELFPDY
+264 YDDSGDELFPDY

-286 YKGFSLVLEYADAF
+286 YKGFSLVLEYADAY
-300 ASGLNQIYTDPNAF
+300 ASGLDQIYTDPNAF
-314 SLIIPQQI
+314 NLLIPQQI
-322 SEYLVIGDSQGVQ
+322 SEYLVVGDGQGIQ

-342 GLSIDFIYE
+342 GISIDLIYE
-351 NLNPEFDSFE
+351 NLNPEFDSYG
-361 SSLLRKSSNMGVGVS
+361 SSILRKSSNMGVGIS

-392 TNYKNSVA
+392 TGYENLNN
-400 GLDDDEFMSAAFL
+400 LNDDEFMSGSFL